1 MYCHKCGNELS
12 DNDTFC
18 MMCGTRVIKDDEEGS
33 TSSGENNPNNMY
45 GGTSFY
51 RVSTKNE
58 SKGLKIAAK
67 VFLILGAVVT
77 LYTIWFSFIWSIPMI
92 IIYFNKVKKGEKIGI
107 GFKIGCMLLVS
118 MIGGIIMLCDKEE

>member
-1 MYCHKCGNELS
+1 MYCQKCGNEIS
-12 DNDTFC
+12 ENEMYC
-18 MMCGTRVIKDDEEGS
+18 KMCGTRVIKDTEETTIYEG
-33 TSSGENNPNNMY
+33 NDPNNMY

-51 RVSTKNE
+51 RVSSKSE
-58 SKGLKIAAK
+58 SNGLKIAAK

-107 GFKIGCMLLVS
+107 GFKIASMLLVS
-118 MIGGIIMLCDKEE
+118 MIGGILMLCDKEE